1 MKNMQPGEI
10 YHEEI
15 GSFWGRLAVGF
26 FFGLGLLFL
35 TLLIY
40 QREYRP
46 IGDKPAPDWYFL
58 LMAGL
63 MLLVGYVVRNFATL
77 TISATPRGLTAGY
90 GRFRQHVDWADVAK
104 AELFKRS
111 AFLTFAGYGIRLG
124 RLNSKTMLAYNTMG
138 ASLILLELRQGR
150 YKYFAFS
157 TKRPDEVMALIK
169 SWGKIK

>member
-1 MKNMQPGEI
+1 MQPGEL

-15 GSFWGRLAVGF
+15 GSFWGRLAVGLF
-26 FFGLGLLFL
+26 FSIGVLFL
-35 TLLIY
+35 VLLIY
-40 QREYRP
+40 QPIYGP

-90 GRFRQHVDWADVAK
+90 GRFRFEAAWADVAG
-104 AELFKRS
+104 AQLFNRS
-111 AFLTFAGYGIRLG
+111 AFLTFAGYGIRWG
-124 RLNSKTMLAYNTMG
+124 RLNGKTVLAYNTMG

-157 TKRPDEVMALIK
+157 TKKPDEVMALIK
-169 SWGKIK
+169 YQIPGYKIQ